1 MAKKNAGRRP
11 ARGAAPAPRL
21 QHSPLRNRGAAEARK
36 HGTES
41 GLKPV
46 SPVAVKGPTAEE
58 NGSFPIVGIGA
69 SAGGLEAFTEL
80 LSHLPDDTGMA
91 FVLIQH
97 LDPKHDSHL
106 TELLAKVSKMPIAEV
121 TGDTRAEAN
130 HVYVISPRCNLG
142 ISDGV
147 LHTPPRPESGRN
159 MPIDSFLRTL
169 AGDRRSKAFGVVLSG
184 TGSDGTLG
192 LQAIKSEGG
201 ITFAQEMRSAK
212 FDSMPGSAI
221 AAGGV
226 DFVLSPAGIA
236 RQLAT
241 MARHS
246 YVTLEPL
253 KVIEPELELEKIFR
267 LLRSGTGVDFT
278 HYKPSTI
285 NRRIR
290 RRMALRGFERL
301 EDYIGDLERNHEEA
315 NALCQDFFITVTAF
329 FREPAVFHELRKK
342 VFPALVNN
350 RGGED
355 PIRIWVPGCAT
366 GEEAYSIAMSL
377 TEFLDDAAVAV
388 PFQIFATDISETAIE
403 KARAGVY
410 TQAALAPISP
420 KQLARF
426 FTRSERGYQIA
437 KSIRDVCVFARHDLA
452 RDPPFSK
459 LDLISCCNVLI
470 YLGAVSQRK
479 VLSIL
484 HYALKPT
491 GFLVLGPS
499 ESIGTLSDLF
509 HQVEKKH
516 KIYCPLAASGVPAPD
531 LGEGRRAGGRVDLH
545 EWIVKDIRDVKSE
558 ADRLA
563 LAEYAPAGVV
573 IDDAMNIVQVRGR
586 TSPYLELPPG
596 ELSHNVLKM
605 AREGMIAGLNKA
617 IQTARQ
623 SNAVA
628 KEDGLRI
635 ESNGQVVE
643 VKIKV
648 IPFRESSSSK
658 ERYLLILFEDAAP
671 AAGPEPGNTKAAAAK
686 RKTPKHDDGEAARL
700 RLELAATKEY
710 LQSIIDEKESA
721 LEELKSASE
730 EAQAGNEELETAQE
744 ELESA
749 NEELNTLNEEL
760 KTSNT
765 ELSQVN
771 RDLTNLLESINI
783 PLVMV
788 GKDLR
793 IRRFTRTIEPMLNL
807 IASDAGRLI
816 TDLQPHIELPD
827 LRRLLLDAM
836 EGGNRKPHD
845 IRDAHGR
852 WYSLRILPSAGP
864 NGKVDGAVVMLIDID
879 AAKRGRD
886 FAEAIVETVREP
898 LVILN
903 HNLKVVSAN
912 KAFYET
918 FQATPQETEDRLIY
932 DLGEGQWNIP
942 KLRELLD
949 NILPEH
955 SAFRDFEV
963 VHEFARVGRKVML
976 LNAREVFDA
985 NAQARTILLAIE
997 DTTDRKRAEDALEA
1011 TNAELQNFAYALTH
1025 DLQEPVRMVVNFTQL
1040 LALEHQGKLGEQS
1053 DKFIKYSVEGALR
1066 IEDLLKALLNYWETT
1081 EQGQDGFG
1089 PVDCNNVLAK
1099 TRANLQGIIAESGA
1113 IVTSEPLPTVVADQV
1128 MLTQVFQNLI
1138 ANSIKYRSGETPR
1151 IHIAAQRD
1159 AEVWLFSVRDNGIGI
1174 DPQDAER
1181 VFGMFKRLHGP
1192 DIPGAGIGLALCKK
1206 VVERH
1211 SGRIWVE
1218 SETGQGA
1225 TFKFTIPAR
1234 SVAKS
1239 RIPGNPGG

>member
-1 MAKKNAGRRP
+1 MARKTAGRR
-11 ARGAAPAPRL
+11 L
-21 QHSPLRNRGAAEARK
+21 ARK
-36 HGTES
+36 VARLPHSTLRGTAQAGS
-41 GLKPV
+41 NTIR
-46 SPVAVKGPTAEE
+46 TAKE
-58 NGSFPIVGIGA
+58 NGQGDSFPIVGIGA

-80 LSHLPDDTGMA
+80 LSHLPANTGMA

-97 LDPKHDSHL
+97 LDPKHESHL
-106 TELLAKVSKMPIAEV
+106 TELLSRASKMPVSELK
-121 TGDTRAEAN
+121 GDTRAEAD
-130 HVYVISPRCNLG
+130 HVYVMPPKCNLD
-142 ISDGV
+142 ISGGV
-147 LHTPPRPESGRN
+147 LHTPPRSDSGRN

-169 AGDRRSKAFGVVLSG
+169 AGDRGRQAFGVVLSG

-192 LQAIKSEGG
+192 LQAIKAEGG
-201 ITFAQEMRSAK
+201 ITFAQEKRSAK
-212 FDSMPGSAI
+212 FDGMPGSAI

-226 DFVLSPAGIA
+226 DFVLPPAGIA

-241 MARHS
+241 LAPHS
-246 YVTLEPL
+246 HIGLDPEQEEEPSNEADTEL
-253 KVIEPELELEKIFR
+253 GKVFQ
-267 LLRSGTGVDFT
+267 LLRSASGVDFT

-290 RRMALRGFERL
+290 RRMALRGFESL
-301 EDYIGDLERNHEEA
+301 KDYIKDLKQDRGEA
-315 NALCQDFFITVTAF
+315 KALCEDFFITVTAF
-329 FREPAVFHELRKK
+329 FREPAVFRELRKK
-342 VFPALVNN
+342 VFPALVAN
-350 RGGED
+350 RVRED
-355 PIRIWVPGCAT
+355 PVRIWVPGCAT
-366 GEEAYSIAMSL
+366 GEEAYSIAMSM
-377 TEFLDDAAVAV
+377 TEFLDEAALNI
-388 PFQIFATDISETAIE
+388 PFQVFATDISETAIE
-403 KARAGVY
+403 KARAGIY

-420 KQLARF
+420 KQMARF

-437 KSIRDVCVFARHDLA
+437 KSIRDICVFARHDLA
-452 RDPPFSK
+452 HDPPFSK
-459 LDLISCCNVLI
+459 VDLISCCNVLI
-470 YLGAVSQRK
+470 YLGAVLQRK
-479 VLSIL
+479 VLSVL
-484 HYALKPT
+484 QYALKPA

-499 ESIGTLSDLF
+499 EGIGTRSDLF
-509 HQVEKKH
+509 HQVDKKH
-516 KIYCPLAASGVPAPD
+516 KIYRPLPAAGAPVPD
-531 LGEGRRAGGRVDLH
+531 HGEGRRAGRQVD
-545 EWIVKDIRDVKSE
+545 VQDGMAKDVRAVQKE

-573 IDDAMNIVQVRGR
+573 IDDAMQIVHVRGR
-586 TSPYLELPPG
+586 TGPYLDLPPG
-596 ELSHNVLKM
+596 ELSHNILKM
-605 AREGMIAGLNKA
+605 VREGMIAGLNKA

-628 KEDGLRI
+628 KEEGLRI
-635 ESNGQVVE
+635 ESSGQFVE

-648 IPFRESSSSK
+648 IPFRESSPSK
-658 ERYLLILFEDAAP
+658 ERYFLILFEDAAP
-671 AAGPEPGNTKAAAAK
+671 AAGPEPGTTKAAEGK
-686 RKTPKHDDGEAARL
+686 RKTAKLGAGGAARL
-700 RLELAATKEY
+700 GLELAATKEY

-793 IRRFTRTIEPMLNL
+793 IRRFTRAIEPMLNL

-845 IRDAHGR
+845 IRDAHGH
-852 WYSLRILPSAGP
+852 WYSLRILPSVGP
-864 NGKVDGAVVMLIDID
+864 NGKIDGAVVMLIDID
-879 AAKRGRD
+879 AAKRGLD
-886 FAEAIVETVREP
+886 FAEAIVDTVREP

-903 HNLKVVSAN
+903 QNLRVVSAN
-912 KAFYET
+912 RAFHET
-918 FQATPQETEDRLIY
+918 FRTTPKETEDRLIY

-942 KLRELLD
+942 TLRELLD
-949 NILPEH
+949 NILPAH
-955 SAFRDFEV
+955 STFRDFEV

-997 DTTDRKRAEDALEA
+997 DTTDRKRTEDALKA

-1040 LALEHQGKLGEQS
+1040 LAREHDGKLGQPS
-1053 DKFIKYSVEGALR
+1053 DQFIAYSVEGALR
-1066 IEDLLKALLNYWETT
+1066 IEALLKALLTYWETT
-1081 EQGQDGFG
+1081 EQGQDSFG
-1089 PVDCNNVLAK
+1089 PVDCNEVLAK
-1099 TRANLQGIIAESGA
+1099 TLTNLHAVITKSGA
-1113 IVTSEPLPTVVADQV
+1113 NVSSEPLPTVVAEQV
-1128 MLTQVFQNLI
+1128 MLMQVFQNLI
-1138 ANSIKYRSGETPR
+1138 ANSIKYRGEKAPR
-1151 IHIAAQRD
+1151 IHVAAHKD
-1159 AEVWLFSVRDNGIGI
+1159 AEEWLFSVRDNGIGI
-1174 DPQDAER
+1174 DPPDAER

-1206 VVERH
+1206 VIERH
-1211 SGRIWVE
+1211 GGRIWVE
-1218 SETGQGA
+1218 SEAGKGA

-1234 SVAKS
+1234 SVAAS
-1239 RIPGNPGG
+1239 RIPGHGGTIQ

>member
-1 MAKKNAGRRP
+1 VAKKNAGKRP
-11 ARGAAPAPRL
+11 ARKAARVNGPAL
-21 QHSPLRNRGAAEARK
+21 AD
-36 HGTES
+36 
-41 GLKPV
+41 
-46 SPVAVKGPTAEE
+46 
-58 NGSFPIVGIGA
+58 NGQGSSFPIVGIGA

-80 LSHLPDDTGMA
+80 LSQLPADTGMA

-97 LDPKHDSHL
+97 LDPKHESHL
-106 TELLAKVSKMPIAEV
+106 TELLSKASKMPV
-121 TGDTRAEAN
+121 TELKGDTRAEAN
-130 HVYVISPRCNLG
+130 HVYVIPPRCNLG
-142 ISDGV
+142 ISSGV
-147 LHTPPRPESGRN
+147 LHTPPRSNGGRN
-159 MPIDSFLRTL
+159 MPIDAFLRTL
-169 AGDRRSKAFGVVLSG
+169 AGDRGSKAFGVVLSG

-192 LQAIKSEGG
+192 LQAIKAEGG
-201 ITFAQEMRSAK
+201 ITFAQEKRSAK
-212 FDSMPGSAI
+212 FDGMPGSAI

-226 DFVLSPAGIA
+226 DFILPPAGIA
-236 RQLAT
+236 RQLVT
-241 MARHS
+241 MAPHS
-246 YVTLEPL
+246 YVTLEPQ
-253 KVIEPELELEKIFR
+253 KPIEPSDAAEAELGKVFR
-267 LLRSGTGVDFT
+267 LLRNATGVDFT
-278 HYKPSTI
+278 HYKHSTI
-285 NRRIR
+285 TRRIR

-301 EDYIGDLERNHEEA
+301 EDYIKDLEQNHGEA
-315 NALCQDFFITVTAF
+315 NALCEDFFITVTAF
-329 FREPAVFHELRKK
+329 FREPAVFQELRKK
-342 VFPALVNN
+342 IFPALVEG
-350 RGGED
+350 RVRED

-377 TEFLDDAAVAV
+377 MEFLDDAAVTV

-403 KARAGVY
+403 KARAGIY
-410 TQAALAPISP
+410 TQAALRPISP
-420 KQLARF
+420 KQMARF
-426 FTRSERGYQIA
+426 FTRSEHGYQIA
-437 KSIRDVCVFARHDLA
+437 KSIRDVCVFARHDLS
-452 RDPPFSK
+452 RDAPFSK

-470 YLGAVSQRK
+470 YLGAVLQRK

-484 HYALKPT
+484 HYSLKPA

-509 HQVEKKH
+509 HQVDTKH
-516 KIYCPLAASGVPAPD
+516 KIYCPLPAASLPGPE
-531 LGEGRRAGGRVDLH
+531 LGESHRAKGVGDLRGRMAEARV
-545 EWIVKDIRDVKSE
+545 RPDVQTA
-558 ADRLA
+558 ADRLL
-563 LAEYAPAGVV
+563 LAEYAPAGVI

-586 TSPYLELPPG
+586 TGPYLELSPG
-596 ELSHNVLKM
+596 EPSHNILRMV
-605 AREGMIAGLNKA
+605 REGLIASLSKA
-617 IQTARQ
+617 IQTAKQ
-623 SNAVA
+623 TNATA
-628 KEDGLRI
+628 KEDGLRMASSGEFI
-635 ESNGQVVE
+635 E

-658 ERYLLILFEDAAP
+658 ERYFLTLFEDAAP
-671 AAGPEPGNTKAAAAK
+671 AAGPEPGKIKAAAAK
-686 RKTPKHDDGEAARL
+686 RTVPGHGDGEGNRL

-710 LQSIIDEKESA
+710 LQSIIEEKEGA
-721 LEELKSASE
+721 LEELRSTSE

-793 IRRFTRTIEPMLNL
+793 IRRFTRAIEPMLNL

-816 TDLQPHIELPD
+816 TDLRPHIELPD

-836 EGGNRKPHD
+836 EGGNREPYD
-845 IRDAHGR
+845 IRDAHGC
-852 WYSLRILPSAGP
+852 WYSLRILPSVGL
-864 NGKVDGAVVMLIDID
+864 NGKIDGAVVMLIDID
-879 AAKRGRD
+879 AAKRGLD

-903 HNLKVVSAN
+903 HNLRVVSAN

-918 FQATPQETEDRLIY
+918 FQATPQETENRLIY

-949 NILPEH
+949 NILPAH
-955 SAFRDFEV
+955 STFRDFEV

-997 DTTDRKRAEDALEA
+997 DTTDRKRAEDALKA

-1040 LALEHQGKLGEQS
+1040 LAREHEGKLGEQS
-1053 DKFIKYSVEGALR
+1053 DKFIGYSVEGALR
-1066 IEDLLKALLNYWETT
+1066 IEALLKALLTYWETT
-1081 EQGQDGFG
+1081 EQGQDSFG
-1089 PVDCNNVLAK
+1089 PVDCNGVLAK
-1099 TRANLQGIIAESGA
+1099 TLANLQAVIAQSGA
-1113 IVTSEPLPTVVADQV
+1113 IVISEPLPTVVGEQV
-1128 MLTQVFQNLI
+1128 MLMQVFRNLI
-1138 ANSIKYRSGETPR
+1138 ANSIKYRSQATPK
-1151 IHIAAQRD
+1151 IHIAARRD
-1159 AEVWLFSVRDNGIGI
+1159 AQEWLFSVQDNGIGI
-1174 DPQDAER
+1174 APQDAER

-1211 SGRIWVE
+1211 GGRIWVE
-1218 SETGQGA
+1218 SEAGQGA

-1234 SVAKS
+1234 NLATS
-1239 RIPGNPGG
+1239 RILGNHGGTTQ

>member
-1 MAKKNAGRRP
+1 MGGVVKKNASRRP
-11 ARGAAPAPRL
+11 ASKAAPRVP
-21 QHSPLRNRGAAEARK
+21 HSPRRTRGAAEARMN
-36 HGTES
+36 GTES
-41 GLKPV
+41 ALKSV
-46 SPVAVKGPTAEE
+46 SPAAV

-80 LSHLPDDTGMA
+80 LRHLPDDTGMA

-106 TELLAKVSKMPIAEV
+106 TELLAKVSKMPVAEV
-121 TGDTRAEAN
+121 KGDTRAEAN
-130 HVYVISPRCNLG
+130 HVYVIPPRRNLG
-142 ISDGV
+142 ISAGV
-147 LHTPPRPESGRN
+147 LHTPPRPDGGRN
-159 MPIDSFLRTL
+159 MPIDSFLCAL
-169 AGDRRSKAFGVVLSG
+169 AGDSGRKAFGVVLSG
-184 TGSDGTLG
+184 TGSDGTIG
-192 LQAIKSEGG
+192 LQAIKAEGG
-201 ITFAQEMRSAK
+201 ITFAQERRSAK
-212 FDSMPGSAI
+212 FDGMPGSAI
-221 AAGGV
+221 AAGAV
-226 DFVLSPAGIA
+226 DFVLPPAGIA

-241 MARHS
+241 VAPHS
-246 YVTLEPL
+246 YVRLDPQQAIETSQEADAELG
-253 KVIEPELELEKIFR
+253 KVFR
-267 LLRSGTGVDFT
+267 LLRSTTGVDFT
-278 HYKPSTI
+278 HYKHSTI
-285 NRRIR
+285 KRRIR

-301 EDYIGDLERNHEEA
+301 EDYIADLEQNHKEA
-315 NALCQDFFITVTAF
+315 NALCEDFFITVTAF
-329 FREPAVFHELRKK
+329 FREPAVFQELKK
-342 VFPALVNN
+342 TIFPALVANQVP
-350 RGGED
+350 ED

-366 GEEAYSIAMSL
+366 GEEAYSIAMSMM
-377 TEFLDDAAVAV
+377 EFLDDAALAV
-388 PFQIFATDISETAIE
+388 PFQVFATDISETAIE
-403 KARAGVY
+403 KARTGIY
-410 TQAALAPISP
+410 TPAALGPLSP

-470 YLGAVSQRK
+470 YLGEVLQRK
-479 VLSIL
+479 VLSTL
-484 HYALKPT
+484 HYALKPA

-499 ESIGTLSDLF
+499 ESIGTLSDSF
-509 HQVEKKH
+509 DQVDKKH
-516 KIYCPLAASGVPAPD
+516 KIFGPLPATGTPAPT
-531 LGEGRRAGGRVDLH
+531 LGEGRRAGSRGEVR
-545 EWIVKDIRDVKSE
+545 EWMAKDVRDVQKE

-573 IDDAMNIVQVRGR
+573 IDDGMNIVQVRGR
-586 TSPYLELPPG
+586 TGPYLELPTG
-596 ELSHNVLKM
+596 ELSHSVLKM

-628 KEDGLRI
+628 KEEGLRL
-635 ESNGQVVE
+635 ESNGQFIE

-648 IPFRESSSSK
+648 IPLRESSSSE
-658 ERYLLILFEDAAP
+658 ERYFLILFEDAAP
-671 AAGPEPGNTKAAAAK
+671 AAGPEQESTKAAATK
-686 RKTPKHDDGEAARL
+686 GKTLRHNDGEAARL
-700 RLELAATKEY
+700 RLELSATKEY

-721 LEELKSASE
+721 LEELKSTSE

-771 RDLTNLLESINI
+771 RDLSNLLESINI

-816 TDLQPHIELPD
+816 TDLQPQIELPD
-827 LRRLLLDAM
+827 LRQLLLDAM
-836 EGGNRKPHD
+836 EGGNRKPHN
-845 IRDAHGR
+845 IRDAHGH

-864 NGKVDGAVVMLIDID
+864 NGKIDGAVVMLIDID

-903 HNLKVVSAN
+903 HNLRVVSAN

-918 FQATPQETEDRLIY
+918 FQVKPQETEDRLIY

-949 NILPEH
+949 NILPAH

-997 DTTDRKRAEDALEA
+997 DTTDRKRTEDALKT

-1040 LALEHQGKLGEQS
+1040 LAREHQGKLGEQS
-1053 DKFIKYSVEGALR
+1053 DQFIGYSVEGALR
-1066 IEDLLKALLNYWETT
+1066 IEALLKALLNYWETT
-1081 EQGQDGFG
+1081 EQGRDSFG
-1089 PVDCNNVLAK
+1089 SVDCNDVLAK
-1099 TRANLQGIIAESGA
+1099 TLKNLQAAIAESGA
-1113 IVTSEPLPTVVADQV
+1113 KVTSEPLPTVVAEQV
-1128 MLTQVFQNLI
+1128 MLGQVFQNLI

-1151 IHIAAQRD
+1151 IEIAAQRD
-1159 AEVWLFSVRDNGIGI
+1159 GEGWLFSVRDNGIGI

-1181 VFGMFKRLHGP
+1181 IFGMFKRLHGP

-1211 SGRIWVE
+1211 RGRIWVE

-1234 SVAKS
+1234 IVVTS
-1239 RIPGNPGG
+1239 RIPRNAGGMY